1 MKRQPGE
8 IEMIQKKDKLN
19 RQFLI
24 LWTGQLL
31 SKTGSGISA
40 FAIGIY
46 ILNKTGSTTAFSM
59 LLLAAFLPSVLLNPV
74 GGIIADRKDRRF
86 LIALGDSGS
95 ASGVLIIALS
105 LFLDG
110 NYILLF
116 TGVSVISVFTA
127 LHSPAYKA
135 SVTDMLDES
144 LYSKAAGMMQLAEAS
159 RYIISPAIAAL
170 LSGRISLTAILGIDL
185 VSFIIAALTALLS
198 RNTEV
203 KRNTSFYA
211 IEETSFKDDFISGV
225 LFIRSEKELLTL
237 LSVITFITFLT
248 GVLQVLFAPILI
260 SASDSKT
267 LGIVQS
273 LSASGM
279 IIGSTFISLFGK
291 KRDHIKS
298 LKLSIAAAGL
308 FFFMTGF
315 CKNVPGI
322 TLSAFCLYITLPSI
336 NTDIDVLFRMKINN
350 KFQGRVWALIS
361 FITQTGMILSFTV
374 TGFLAEN
381 FFNPLLDQNGFIAV
395 TAGKLAG
402 NSPEAGSKLMVMMSG
417 ILFLITGCFDL
428 KKEKNHKNLFLT
440 ESVNNPFI

>member
-1 MKRQPGE
+1 
-8 IEMIQKKDKLN
+8 MIQKKNKLN

-95 ASGVLIIALS
+95 AAGVLIIALS
-105 LFLDG
+105 LFVNG

-116 TGVSVISVFTA
+116 TGVSLISVFSA

-135 SVTDMLDES
+135 SATDMLDES

-159 RYIISPAIAAL
+159 KYIISPAVAAL
-170 LSGRISLTAILGIDL
+170 LSGKISLTAILGIDL
-185 VSFIIAALTALLS
+185 VTFIIAALTALLS
-198 RNTEV
+198 RGSAEN
-203 KRNTSFYA
+203 KRNYSANTGKKAF
-211 IEETSFKDDFISGV
+211 TNDLISGI
-225 LFIRSEKELLTL
+225 LFILSKKEIVRL
-237 LSVITFITFLT
+237 LSAITFITFLT
-248 GVLQVLFAPILI
+248 GVLQVLFTPILI

-267 LGIVQS
+267 AGIVQS

-279 IIGSTFISLFGK
+279 IIGSIFISLSGK

-315 CKNVPGI
+315 CNGIPAI

-336 NTDIDVLFRMKINN
+336 NTDIDVLFRMKIDNG
-350 KFQGRVWALIS
+350 FQGRVWALIS
-361 FITQTGMILSFTV
+361 FITQTGMIVSFAAA
-374 TGFLAEN
+374 GFLADTV
-381 FFNPLLDQNGFIAV
+381 FNPLINQNGFISETV
-395 TAGKLAG
+395 KKITG
-402 NSPEAGSKLMVMMSG
+402 NSPEGGSRVMVMISG
-417 ILFLITGCFDL
+417 ILFMITGCFNF
-428 KKEKNHKNLFLT
+428 KKIKET
-440 ESVNNPFI
+440 